1 VIDPSS
7 GIVSYLELLTGRV
20 ETPVQYENESMG
32 KFDVKEGPSNQ
43 WGIRRGLSIPR
54 TLYRQLPNVGSA
66 KVGSLLVWA
75 SALEAHTVAFLMC
88 NVVHLGTRARL

>member
-1 VIDPSS
+1 MIDPSS

-54 TLYRQLPNVGSA
+54 YIIPAAPERGKRKGRFFTCVG
-66 KVGSLLVWA
+66 VR
-75 SALEAHTVAFLMC
+75 TR
-88 NVVHLGTRARL
+88 GTYSSFCFVF